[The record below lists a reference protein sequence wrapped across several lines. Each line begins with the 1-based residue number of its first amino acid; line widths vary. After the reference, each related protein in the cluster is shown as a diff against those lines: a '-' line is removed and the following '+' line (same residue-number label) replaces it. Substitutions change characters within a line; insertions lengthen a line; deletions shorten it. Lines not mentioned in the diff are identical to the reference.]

1 MEKNIKYILAST
13 SPRRKELFKKLNV
26 EFSCISP
33 DYDEDVINKE
43 FTYRLIEDIAENK
56 NNSVAALVKEPSIIV
71 SADTVVIFNNK
82 VLGKPKDYN
91 DAFKMLTMLSG
102 NTHKV
107 VTSVCVYNNNSHIK
121 VIKSETSKVSFN
133 ELSDYVID
141 KYIMEYKPFDK
152 AGSYGIQELPSG
164 FVKEVEGDF
173 DNIVGLPVE
182 MVKQMI
188 NRTIL
193 V

>member
-13 SPRRKELFKKLNV
+13 SPRRKELIKKLNI
-26 EFSCISP
+26 EFSIMQP
-33 DYDEDVINKE
+33 DYDESLSDKA
-43 FTYRLIEDIAENK
+43 FSYRLIEDIAENK
-56 NNSVAALVKEPSIIV
+56 NNSVANKLKEPAVIV
-71 SADTVVIFNNK
+71 SADTVVVFNNK

-91 DAFKMLTMLSG
+91 TAFRMLSMLSG

-107 VTSVCVYNNNSHIK
+107 VTSVCVYNNVSHIK
-121 VIKSETSKVSFN
+121 VIKSETSTVSFK
-133 ELSDYVID
+133 ELSDYIID

-152 AGSYGIQELPSG
+152 AGAYGIQELPEG
-164 FVKEVEGDF
+164 FINNIDGSF

-182 MVKQMI
+182 MVGQMI
-188 NRTIL
+188 KRTIL